1 MMSDNEKL
9 IKKYEQ
15 EIMELQQMKPIDLT
29 SADLSMYDADTREI
43 ILKCNDTMIKSISE
57 RIKIF
62 QDMIKDLKQCDGD
75 NGV

>member
-9 IKKYEQ
+9 IKKCEQ
-15 EIMELQQMKPIDLT
+15 EIMELQQIKPIDLT

-43 ILKCNDTMIKSISE
+43 ILKCNDTMIKSINE

-62 QDMIKDLKQCDGD
+62 QDMIKDLKQGDGD
-75 NGV
+75 SDV

>member
-15 EIMELQQMKPIDLT
+15 EIMELQQMNPIDLT

-43 ILKCNDTMIKSISE
+43 ILKCNDTMIKSINE

-75 NGV
+75 SDV